1 MVNYFFVFVPISILS
16 IILINKKINIP
27 DEKILINENTESID
41 TLTNKKL
48 SKLNL
53 IDFKGTIT
61 LALLISSF
69 LIVLSNLKEFD
80 PRQFQLTV
88 IFTIITL
95 ISLILFIF
103 FSKRNKNSVIS
114 VVIFKQ
120 KILLFTNIILM
131 ISGLTTLMI
140 YQMLPILIRNPFP
153 VGFEDDV
160 IKVVE
165 IQFPFMISFCL
176 FWIFSFQIRKH

>member
-103 FSKRNKNSVIS
+103 FLKRNKNSVIS
-114 VVIFKQ
+114 VVIFKTENSSFY
-120 KILLFTNIILM
+120 KYHFNDIRFNNSYDLSNATNIN
-131 ISGLTTLMI
+131 T
-140 YQMLPILIRNPFP
+140 
-153 VGFEDDV
+153 
-160 IKVVE
+160 
-165 IQFPFMISFCL
+165 
-176 FWIFSFQIRKH
+176 